1 MEGEEIT
8 LTVEELTGNVASE
21 QSCPLVPPP
30 DVQTKT
36 KLENNLK
43 SVTAKK
49 EFQQKEKELQKK
61 VAALQ
66 AEKAELGKKLSQ
78 RRENQSKTER

>member
-1 MEGEEIT
+1 MRNYKKRLRLRQSKRNKRQRLMEGEEIT

-43 SVTAKK
+43 SVTAK
-49 EFQQKEKELQKK
+49 
-61 VAALQ
+61 
-66 AEKAELGKKLSQ
+66 
-78 RRENQSKTER
+78 